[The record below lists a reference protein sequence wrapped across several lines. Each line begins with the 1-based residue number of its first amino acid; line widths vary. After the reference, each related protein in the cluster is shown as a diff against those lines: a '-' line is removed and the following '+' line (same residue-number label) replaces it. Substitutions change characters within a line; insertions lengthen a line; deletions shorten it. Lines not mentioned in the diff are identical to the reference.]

1 MACLYLSRSRITDNE
16 GIADILFRIY
26 QNYAPDASFIYTFR
40 TWILDYSKFSKD
52 GDALDAVTK
61 FTNLLTVG
69 VKDFCLALDSIS
81 PSELLKPFRKSK

>member
-52 GDALDAVTK
+52 GNALEKVWSRSKEEGDMMKFGGGFYCAKVTP
-61 FTNLLTVG
+61 V
-69 VKDFCLALDSIS
+69 
-81 PSELLKPFRKSK
+81 